1 MRKKEKQFKSPLT
14 SFQLLERIIVKSSE
28 QLLDIAH
35 LLKDGKPV
43 LLSFELMEV
52 AEANK
57 MIGFLSGV
65 AFALEGQT
73 HFTGDK
79 TILFGSKENFE
90 DGTLDKFVKERN
102 S

>member
-14 SFQLLERIIVKSSE
+14 SFQLLERIIVKSSD

-35 LLKDGKPV
+35 LLKNGKPV
-43 LLSFELMEV
+43 LLSFELLEV

-57 MIGFLSGV
+57 MIGFLSGI
-65 AFALEGQT
+65 AYALEGQT
-73 HFTGDK
+73 HFTGEK
-79 TILFGSKENFE
+79 TILFGTRDNFE
-90 DGTLDKFVKERN
+90 DGTLNKFVKERN

>member
-1 MRKKEKQFKSPLT
+1 
-14 SFQLLERIIVKSSE
+14 
-28 QLLDIAH
+28 
-35 LLKDGKPV
+35 
-43 LLSFELMEV
+43 MEV

>member
-14 SFQLLERIIVKSSE
+14 SFQLLERIIVKSSD

-35 LLKDGKPV
+35 LLKNGKPV
-43 LLSFELMEV
+43 LLSFELLEV

-57 MIGFLSGV
+57 MIGFLSGI
-65 AFALEGQT
+65 AYALEGQT
-73 HFTGDK
+73 HFTGEK
-79 TILFGSKENFE
+79 TILFGPRDNFE
-90 DGTLDKFVKERN
+90 DGTLNKFVKERN

>member
-1 MRKKEKQFKSPLT
+1 MRNKEKQFKSPLT

-28 QLLDIAH
+28 QLLDIAE
-35 LLKDGKPV
+35 LLKNGKPI
-43 LLSFELMEV
+43 LLSFELMDV

-65 AFALEGQT
+65 AYALEGQT
-73 HFTGDK
+73 HLTSDK

-90 DGTLDKFVKERN
+90 DGTLDKFVRERN
-102 S
+102 N